1 MKIASYN
8 IRKALGTDRRRDTA
22 RVLSVLGGIDA
33 DVVLIQEADLRLGP
47 RPTAIPR
54 FLIAQET
61 DYRVADVAINDV
73 SLGWHGNA
81 ILMRKG
87 LTCARTER
95 LPLPGLE
102 PRGAVLAEID
112 GLTFV
117 GAHLG
122 LMRRY
127 RLLQMT
133 KIRDYLKG
141 RESLAL
147 IGGDFNEWS
156 DVRGYEPWERHFN
169 LCLPGRS
176 YHARRPVAALDG
188 IAHGAGLK
196 IAAMG
201 VDTGPLARLASD
213 HLPIW
218 ADVERVADQ
227 PRPCNPSAHAPSVNP
242 T

>member
-8 IRKALGTDRRRDTA
+8 IRKALGTDRRRDPA
-22 RVLSVLGGIDA
+22 RVLSVLNGIGA
-33 DVVLIQEADLRLGP
+33 DVVLLQEADLRLGP
-47 RPTAIPR
+47 RPTALPR
-54 FLIAQET
+54 FLISQET
-61 DYRVADVAINDV
+61 DYKVADVAINDV

-81 ILMRKG
+81 VLVRKG
-87 LTCARTER
+87 LACPRTER

-102 PRGAVLAEID
+102 PRGAVLVEVD

-133 KIRDYLKG
+133 KIREHLRG
-141 RESLAL
+141 REALAL
-147 IGGDFNEWS
+147 IAGDFNEWS
-156 DVRGYEPWERHFN
+156 DVRGYEPWEGHFN

-188 IAHGAGLK
+188 IAHGTGLD
-196 IAAMG
+196 ITAMG
-201 VDTGPLARLASD
+201 VDTGPLARTASD

-218 ADVERVADQ
+218 ADLERVATEH
-227 PRPCNPSAHAPSVNP
+227 RSCNPPPHAPSVNP
-242 T
+242 I